1 MIDQIIA
8 GMATTIASL
17 YPDCTIYTEPVEQ
30 DLQEPAFYIHCIDVD
45 QRDRIAGRFIHS
57 MPFEVVYFP
66 LNGLSDI
73 YSTLPVLLANLRAIS
88 LPDGTKIRGIEIS
101 GKPIDGEG
109 HIFVTYDVTMKSVE
123 PPAETM
129 GELEITGGLNGN

>member
-1 MIDQIIA
+1 MIDDIIT
-8 GMATTIASL
+8 GMATTIAGL
-17 YPDCTIYTEPVEQ
+17 YPDSTIYTEPVEQ
-30 DLQEPAFYIHCIDVD
+30 GLVEPAFYVHCIDVD
-45 QRDRIAGRFIHS
+45 QRDRIAGRFVHS

-73 YSTLPVLLANLRAIS
+73 NANLPILLANLRTIS

-109 HIFVTYDVTMKSVE
+109 HIFVTYDASLYIQG
-123 PPAETM
+123 PAVAKMQTI
-129 GELEITGGLNGN
+129 EITERIK

>member
-1 MIDQIIA
+1 MIEQIIT
-8 GMATTIASL
+8 GMATVIAGL

-30 DLQEPAFYIHCIDVD
+30 GLVEPAFYIHCIDVD

-73 YSTLPVLLANLRAIS
+73 YATLSVLLANLRVIE
-88 LPDGTKIRGIEIS
+88 LPDGTKIRGIGVS
-101 GKPIDGEG
+101 GMPIDGAG
-109 HIFVTYDVTMKSVE
+109 HIFVTYDATLYVQG
-123 PPAETM
+123 PPVAKMQTI
-129 GELEITGGLNGN
+129 EITERIK

>member
-1 MIDQIIA
+1 MIDQIIT
-8 GMATTIASL
+8 GMATTIAGL
-17 YPDCTIYTEPVEQ
+17 YPDAMVICPDPIEQ
-30 DLQEPAFYIHCIDVD
+30 GLVEPAFYIHCIDVD

-73 YSTLPVLLANLRAIS
+73 YTTIQTLTPALRLLT

-109 HIFVTYDVTMKSVE
+109 HIFVTYAASLYVQGPEVAKMQTI
-123 PPAETM
+123 
-129 GELEITGGLNGN
+129 EITERIK